1 MSNSEHYTEVSKFSN
16 DFYDNIYTNFKLN
29 RQVTFNKLR
38 FFDRIIY
45 FCNMQSINQNFT
57 MDIGTR
63 DFYNQYT
70 NLQQFGNYKSMS
82 VAYLIN
88 WFCNNYEIFK
98 VIVSIFNDNYTFIST
113 NEHKILLNTHPLF
126 GIATYIYTLNDTLYK
141 IYNIWKFDYEYF
153 ITNNNDNLK
162 IIHKSDFLKLKFNIT
177 NSYLLMTDFLYN
189 INKDQLLRDNL
200 QQFYEGNEDNY
211 KYFFEL
217 YNYLIEYIN
226 SIVKKESCKKIIQI
240 LEKINQN
247 KTIKNESC
255 KKIIKILRKKYI
267 CKKNLLEK
275 EVHEKEMM
283 HKCDINITTTK
294 IAQKDYVCL
303 LVNCLDTIQDYDIA
317 KALHNKY
324 GNRFICALPKKNI
337 WYELVNNK
345 WCLSENGTSL
355 MRLISE
361 DFINDF
367 LILVGE
373 LNLKTIKLCGSEKE
387 DARNKASRIQ
397 KICDRLLNITFKK
410 QIMKHATYIFYK
422 EDFYEINIAEKII
435 KKYKKK
441 PIPPP
446 LKRNVWHKYI
456 GEDIGKAKCLCC
468 KLADIT
474 QMSFH
479 CGHIIAESKGGELS
493 VNNLKPICQSCNSSM
508 GTQNMDKYIEKYGF

>member
-16 DFYDNIYTNFKLN
+16 DFYDNIYTNFTLN

-45 FCNMQSINQNFT
+45 FCNMQSILYVNQNFT

-70 NLQQFGNYKSMS
+70 NLQQFQNYKLK
-82 VAYLIN
+82 VHDRIAYLID

-98 VIVSIFNDNYTFIST
+98 VIASIFNDNYTFIST

-126 GIATYIYTLNDTLYK
+126 GIATYVYTLNNTLYK
-141 IYNIWKFDYEYF
+141 IYDIWKLDYEYY

-162 IIHKSDFLKLKFNIT
+162 IIHKIDFLKFKFNIT
-177 NSYLLMTDFLYN
+177 NTYLLHTDFLYN
-189 INKDQLLRDNL
+189 INKEQLLKNNL
-200 QQFYEGNEDNY
+200 QQFYEGGEDNY

-217 YNYLIEYIN
+217 YNYLMEYIN

-240 LEKINQN
+240 LEKINH
-247 KTIKNESC
+247 KEYC
-255 KKIIKILRKKYI
+255 KKIIKILREKYI
-267 CKKNLLEK
+267 CKKELLKK
-275 EVHEKEMM
+275 ESPK
-283 HKCDINITTTK
+283 KST
-294 IAQKDYVCL
+294 
-303 LVNCLDTIQDYDIA
+303 
-317 KALHNKY
+317 
-324 GNRFICALPKKNI
+324 LPKKD
-337 WYELVNNK
+337 
-345 WCLSENGTSL
+345 TP
-355 MRLISE
+355 
-361 DFINDF
+361 
-367 LILVGE
+367 
-373 LNLKTIKLCGSEKE
+373 IKE
-387 DARNKASRIQ
+387 
-397 KICDRLLNITFKK
+397 
-410 QIMKHATYIFYK
+410 
-422 EDFYEINIAEKII
+422 
-435 KKYKKK
+435 KYKKK

-508 GTQNMDKYIEKYGF
+508 GTQNMDEYIEKYGF

>member
-38 FFDRIIY
+38 FFDRIIC
-45 FCNMQSINQNFT
+45 FCNIQSINQNFT

-70 NLQQFGNYKSMS
+70 NLQQFGNYKLDD

-98 VIVSIFNDNYTFIST
+98 VIASIFNDNYTFIST

-126 GIATYIYTLNDTLYK
+126 GIATCIYTLNDTLYK

-189 INKDQLLRDNL
+189 INKDQLLQDNL
-200 QQFYEGNEDNY
+200 QQFHEGNEDNY

-217 YNYLIEYIN
+217 YNYLIEYCNLNKYKNLELLLEKLNIKDSCKKVLPKKEPIKKEYPIN
-226 SIVKKESCKKIIQI
+226 IPPKKES
-240 LEKINQN
+240 
-247 KTIKNESC
+247 
-255 KKIIKILRKKYI
+255 
-267 CKKNLLEK
+267 
-275 EVHEKEMM
+275 
-283 HKCDINITTTK
+283 
-294 IAQKDYVCL
+294 
-303 LVNCLDTIQDYDIA
+303 
-317 KALHNKY
+317 
-324 GNRFICALPKKNI
+324 PKK
-337 WYELVNNK
+337 ESPK
-345 WCLSENGTSL
+345 KESPKKDTSKK
-355 MRLISE
+355 
-361 DFINDF
+361 D
-367 LILVGE
+367 
-373 LNLKTIKLCGSEKE
+373 TPIKE
-387 DARNKASRIQ
+387 
-397 KICDRLLNITFKK
+397 
-410 QIMKHATYIFYK
+410 
-422 EDFYEINIAEKII
+422 
-435 KKYKKK
+435 KYKKK

-508 GTQNMDKYIEKYGF
+508 GTQNMNEYIEKYGF